1 MKVEAAASADNS
13 RIIAYS
19 KSDVIKLDTKCLYA
33 GKLEKIRQWH
43 EKPHEHPFC
52 EILFVLAGRG
62 EITIS
67 GNKYSVKK
75 GDIIIYNPHEI
86 HEESTTDSNGI
97 EIAFMGITNFK
108 VCDLPVDHLIGKDMP
123 PVLASEEDEEN
134 FRFYFSALIEEVG
147 NERQYNELIAK
158 YCARLILIAILRR
171 SNISETKFVTNAI
184 FIRIHQYLNDNFAK
198 IESMD
203 QICKDLHVSKYY
215 LSHVFKKYMGR
226 PPMQYV
232 TAQRI
237 AHAKKLLQQT
247 DLTATKIGEIC
258 GYNDHVL
265 FFKAFKKLEGITP
278 TAFRRK
284 TAGPGMTSSEDE

>member
-1 MKVEAAASADNS
+1 MKDEAAVAPDTH
-13 RIIAYS
+13 RIVAYS
-19 KSDVIKLDTKCLYA
+19 KSDAIKLDTKCLYA

-43 EKPHEHPFC
+43 ENPHEHPFC

-62 EITIS
+62 EVIIS

-86 HEESTTDSNGI
+86 HEESTADSPGI
-97 EIAFMGITNFK
+97 ELAFMGITNFK
-108 VCDLPVDHLIGKDMP
+108 VCDLPIDHLIPADMP
-123 PVLASEEDEEN
+123 HVFSAEEDEEN
-134 FRFYFSALIEEVG
+134 IRFYFSTLVEEVSD
-147 NERQYNELIAK
+147 ERQYNELIAK

-184 FIRIHQYLNDNFAK
+184 FLRIHQYLNDNFAK

-203 QICKDLHVSKYY
+203 QICSDLHISKYY

-247 DLTATKIGEIC
+247 DLTATEIGEIC
-258 GYNDHVL
+258 GYHDHVL
-265 FFKAFKKLEGITP
+265 FFKAFKKMEGITP
-278 TAFRRK
+278 IAFRRK
-284 TAGPGMTSSEDE
+284 TSGPGMVPRE